1 MTVNRSQGRVDT
13 VERWNNFSPVGSP
26 PSLSSGMSN
35 LTTNTNAPQPDE
47 TTPLSLDMG
56 TADITKDS
64 TANIR
69 FADFTTKYKKI
80 ILTGIIGFLVFF
92 MCSYM
97 FLLGHQ
103 DMNNQL
109 EYEDSELLKL
119 LAQQDNIL
127 SNVTMGENDL
137 LLQMKLLFD
146 RLDEKE
152 DVLSKVTKEKNELA
166 DKLAELKGEN
176 SWLKDENDF
185 LKNDYLKGRVKSV
198 ETENSSPGAALLRP
212 PTKCSTHWW
221 QSGAND

>member
-13 VERWNNFSPVGSP
+13 EEMWNNFSPVTPP
-26 PSLSSGMSN
+26 PSLSSEMSN
-35 LTTNTNAPQPDE
+35 LTNNAPQPDE
-47 TTPLSLDMG
+47 TTPLSLDMDS
-56 TADITKDS
+56 ADLTKDS
-64 TANIR
+64 ADNVR
-69 FADFTTKYKKI
+69 FADFATKYRKFT
-80 ILTGIIGFLVFF
+80 LTGIIGFLVFF

-103 DMNNQL
+103 NINNQL
-109 EYEDSELLKL
+109 QYEDSELLKL

-137 LLQMKLLFD
+137 LRQMKLLFD

-152 DVLSKVTKEKNELA
+152 DILSKVTNEKSELA

-176 SWLKDENDF
+176 SWLKDEND
-185 LKNDYLKGRVKSV
+185 YLKGRVTSV

-212 PTKCSTHWW
+212 PTKCATHWW